1 MDRIWLGDSGCNDQ
15 QPDIWMKLVNMSL
28 GFGVSRPGRTDS
40 CKNCSAHCRVQES
53 VLRIMRSDFGQPH
66 VIQGST
72 WAQEL

>member
-15 QPDIWMKLVNMSL
+15 QPDIWMKLVNMLL
-28 GFGVSRPGRTDS
+28 GFGVSRRGALTHVRI
-40 CKNCSAHCRVQES
+40 AVLRVQES
-53 VLRIMRSDFGQPH
+53 VLRIMCSDFRPPH